1 MLDLLSKAKRWYL
14 DGTFYVVRKPFT
26 QLFSIHA
33 FVMSGGNTKQVP
45 LVFVLMSGKSK
56 ADYVAVL
63 EHVRDMLPSPPAVRG
78 ALLDFEKAAWLA
90 IRSVFGVR
98 VKVMGCAFHLNKA
111 IFGHIKQLGLQQPY
125 NTDRLTQLFCKKLM
139 ALPYLPH
146 EHIQPVCQRLSRE
159 ATTEPLKQL
168 TRYIQTTWI
177 DSSWCPP
184 RRWSVFQQATRTNN
198 DLEGWHRRLNVKA
211 KKGNLALYTMI
222 HLLSQEAEMVNVQ
235 VRLVTQGVVLRNH
248 RKKYKKLHNK
258 LSQSWSKF
266 IDGELSTFQLLK
278 LCSRL
283 AVNFVGWF
291 IFCTG
296 NSFSIF
302 FFHLTGPFRIQLWC
316 MTHQMA
322 YNSLTFDNP
331 GRFWKVWTNAGL
343 MRSCVMLYLW

>member
-1 MLDLLSKAKRWYL
+1 
-14 DGTFYVVRKPFT
+14 
-26 QLFSIHA
+26 
-33 FVMSGGNTKQVP
+33 
-45 LVFVLMSGKSK
+45 
-56 ADYVAVL
+56 
-63 EHVRDMLPSPPAVRG
+63 
-78 ALLDFEKAAWLA
+78 
-90 IRSVFGVR
+90 
-98 VKVMGCAFHLNKA
+98 
-111 IFGHIKQLGLQQPY
+111 
-125 NTDRLTQLFCKKLM
+125 M

-146 EHIQPVCQRLSRE
+146 EHIQPVFQRLSRE

-177 DSSWCPP
+177 DSTWCPP

-283 AVNFVGWF
+283 N
-291 IFCTG
+291 
-296 NSFSIF
+296 
-302 FFHLTGPFRIQLWC
+302 GP
-316 MTHQMA
+316 
-322 YNSLTFDNP
+322 Y
-331 GRFWKVWTNAGL
+331 
-343 MRSCVMLYLW
+343 

>member
-1 MLDLLSKAKRWYL
+1 
-14 DGTFYVVRKPFT
+14 
-26 QLFSIHA
+26 
-33 FVMSGGNTKQVP
+33 MSGGNTKQVP

-63 EHVRDMLPSPPAVRG
+63 GHVRDMLPSPPAVRG

-125 NTDRLTQLFCKKLM
+125 NTDRPTQLFCKKLM

-146 EHIQPVCQRLSRE
+146 EHIQPVFQRRSRE
-159 ATTEPLKQL
+159 AATEPLKQL

-222 HLLSQEAEMVNVQ
+222 HLLSQERRWSMSRSGWSHKGWCFEITARNTKNCTTSYHNRGQSSLMVSCP
-235 VRLVTQGVVLRNH
+235 H
-248 RKKYKKLHNK
+248 
-258 LSQSWSKF
+258 F
-266 IDGELSTFQLLK
+266 
-278 LCSRL
+278 
-283 AVNFVGWF
+283 
-291 IFCTG
+291 
-296 NSFSIF
+296 NS
-302 FFHLTGPFRIQLWC
+302 
-316 MTHQMA
+316 
-322 YNSLTFDNP
+322 
-331 GRFWKVWTNAGL
+331 
-343 MRSCVMLYLW
+343 